1 MDNLIDR
8 YLGFYAD
15 MIGSSVS
22 ILSEDVKQNKK
33 FNDVIY
39 DYLNEIVLGN
49 DYVDNKELVNAV
61 GFKAS
66 DSKLAFFKLLI
77 DYGIVSRLEL
87 KDIGVYR
94 TFMFIVDATMF
105 FISLYSYV
113 NNESVGEYS
122 LDKLSKKIFKEME
135 FDEGDYLKEQFN
147 KFIED
152 VEVVFYK
159 FIKLEKVILDITFD
173 SNFKLNTEKFNDS
186 LELVSINYYNEE
198 LSSYRGREIEF
209 IRRDYDLDIYKIG
222 LTVLGV
228 KLIKDNLKGKKR
240 KVFIFVPDEVVKKKN
255 SLKSL
260 IAITKIYGF
269 KRNLILTINY
279 SMIKESLEVVNS
291 LISEGYVVAIKK
303 DSEIPNNFDLG
314 NAKYLLLNYYNDDE
328 FNRVYRKCSDEIE
341 FVITNHINKE
351 NKDHCI
357 EIGIKYFLKK

>member
-22 ILSEDVKQNKK
+22 ILSEDVKLNKK

-49 DYVDNKELVNAV
+49 DCVDDKELVNAV
-61 GFKAS
+61 GFKTS
-66 DSKLAFFKLLI
+66 YSKLAFFKLLI

-87 KDIGVYR
+87 KDIGIYR
-94 TFMFIVDATMF
+94 TYMFIVDATMF

-113 NNESVGEYS
+113 NNESVGNLS
-122 LDKLSKKIFKEME
+122 LDKLSKKIMKEMD
-135 FDEGDYLKEQFN
+135 FDEGDYLKKQFN

-152 VEVVFYK
+152 IEVVFYK
-159 FIKLEKVILDITFD
+159 FIKLEKVILDIAFD
-173 SNFKLNTEKFNDS
+173 SNFKMISDKFNDS
-186 LELVSINYYNEE
+186 LELVSLKYYNDD
-198 LSSYRGREIEF
+198 LSSFRGREIDF

-222 LTVLGV
+222 VMVLGV
-228 KLIKDNLKGKKR
+228 KLISDNLKGKKR
-240 KVFIFVPDEVVKKKN
+240 KVFLFVPDDIVKKKN

-260 IAITKIYGF
+260 IAITKIYGL

-279 SMIKESLEVVNS
+279 SMINESVDVVSS
-291 LISEGYVVAIKK
+291 LNKEGYVVAIKK

-314 NAKYLLLNYYNDDE
+314 NSKYLLLDYYDDDE
-328 FNRVYRKCSDEIE
+328 FKRIYRKCGDDIE
-341 FVITNHINKE
+341 LVITNHINRDNKE
-351 NKDHCI
+351 RCI
-357 EIGIKYFLKK
+357 EMGIKYFLKK

>member
-8 YLGFYAD
+8 YLGLYAD
-15 MIGSSVS
+15 MIGTSVS
-22 ILSEDVKQNKK
+22 ILSDEVKDIEK

-39 DYLNEIVLGN
+39 DYLNEIALGN

-94 TFMFIVDATMF
+94 TYMFIVDATMF
-105 FISLYSYV
+105 FISLFSYV
-113 NNESVGEYS
+113 NNDGVENFS

-135 FDEGDYLKEQFN
+135 FDEVDYLKEQFN

-152 VEVVFYK
+152 IEVVFYK

-186 LELVSINYYNEE
+186 LELVSINYHNEE

-240 KVFIFVPDEVVKKKN
+240 KVFLFVPDEVVKKKN

-303 DSEIPNNFDLG
+303 NSEIPNNFDLG
-314 NAKYLLLNYYNDDE
+314 NAKYLLLDYYNDDE

-351 NKDHCI
+351 NKDRCM
-357 EIGIKYFLKK
+357 EMGIKYFLKK

>member
-135 FDEGDYLKEQFN
+135 FNILFTFS
-147 KFIED
+147 FITGNSIWGMC
-152 VEVVFYK
+152 F
-159 FIKLEKVILDITFD
+159 
-173 SNFKLNTEKFNDS
+173 SPWNTQK
-186 LELVSINYYNEE
+186 
-198 LSSYRGREIEF
+198 
-209 IRRDYDLDIYKIG
+209 
-222 LTVLGV
+222 
-228 KLIKDNLKGKKR
+228 
-240 KVFIFVPDEVVKKKN
+240 
-255 SLKSL
+255 
-260 IAITKIYGF
+260 
-269 KRNLILTINY
+269 
-279 SMIKESLEVVNS
+279 
-291 LISEGYVVAIKK
+291 
-303 DSEIPNNFDLG
+303 
-314 NAKYLLLNYYNDDE
+314 LLLLS
-328 FNRVYRKCSDEIE
+328 KCPHTLSLC
-341 FVITNHINKE
+341 FPQLYPT
-351 NKDHCI
+351 
-357 EIGIKYFLKK
+357 